1 MNFTRLWAA
10 LVLAAGLIPAAAG
23 AVTTTTVVATDGQQ
37 AVPRSSVQLFDT
49 TTGTEVKQEDKDD
62 NGAAVFLL
70 PKGSY
75 RVMVDGK
82 AVQEITVTGE
92 GEQTVTVSVGGGAA
106 MMTSDLG
113 HHGPEIYVGVEGSYL
128 WYLGDDFFAS
138 SDVDADDLAK
148 PDTGYG
154 GRLFGAVEFEERW
167 LLRGAVS
174 GAWLSGD
181 LHEGA
186 GSFFG
191 PAAAEEESR
200 IDARWATLDFYRL
213 WSSRSGLLGLGGG
226 LEYADI
232 RHRFDSQIID
242 EFLHLPLLRVRQ
254 TTEAWGIGPRV
265 TGLVEHDLFGDVRG
279 FAEGGVGYLFGDRD
293 SDLRVEVF
301 GSEFDEESMSEG
313 DRFLH
318 FAARLG
324 IRREFDYQGLNF
336 SLYGGWQF
344 DQFTDVTNLEFL
356 PSDTPGDLR
365 FHGPFVG
372 IGVRW
377 GG

>member
-1 MNFTRLWAA
+1 MRFERILAA

-23 AVTTTTVVATDGQQ
+23 AVTTATVIATDGQQ

-49 TTGTEVKQEDKDD
+49 TTGTEVKQEDKDN

-75 RVMVDGK
+75 RVVVDGK

-106 MMTSDLG
+106 AMTGSVAHG
-113 HHGPEIYVGVEGSYL
+113 GPEIYVGVEGSYL
-128 WYLGDDFFAS
+128 WFLGDDFVPGS
-138 SDVDADDLAK
+138 GTDADDLAK

-154 GRLFGAVEFEERW
+154 GRLFGAVEFDERW
-167 LLRGAVS
+167 LARGALS

-181 LHEGA
+181 LHEG
-186 GSFFG
+186 FDTFLG
-191 PAAAEEESR
+191 PLTSEEESR
-200 IDARWATLDFYRL
+200 IDARWANLDFYRL
-213 WSSRSGLLGLGGG
+213 WTGRSGLVGLGGG

-232 RHRFDSQIID
+232 RHRFDSQALMSGAP
-242 EFLHLPLLRVRQ
+242 FVRVRQ
-254 TTEAWGIGPRV
+254 QTESWGIGPRV
-265 TGLVEHDLFGDVRG
+265 SGMFEHELFGDVRG
-279 FAEGGVGYLFGDRD
+279 FAEGGLAYLFGDRD
-293 SDLRVEVF
+293 GELRADVF
-301 GSEFDEESMSEG
+301 GSEFEENASDG
-313 DRFLH
+313 DHFLH
-318 FAARLG
+318 FSGRVG
-324 IRREFDYQGLNF
+324 VRREFDYDGMNF

-344 DQFTDVTNLEFL
+344 DQFTDTTNLEFL
-356 PSDTPGDLR
+356 PSDTPGDVR
-365 FHGPFVG
+365 FHGPFIG